1 MGHTEDEERRR
12 IVMKQRVLFAALLI
26 TATCTLATI
35 AEGQQLPPG
44 KWWRREEVARQLELT
59 RDQQDKLDEVFRTA
73 ADGLIDA
80 KADVEKLQVSLRGE
94 LDRVQLRR
102 QELQR
107 LAGQLT
113 LARGKLFERELMMF
127 ADMRGILN
135 DEQWNRLRT
144 FLDRAQERMRPN
156 RDGDQ
161 QQRRPQQRPMQ
172 RPMPRRRP

>member
-1 MGHTEDEERRR
+1 
-12 IVMKQRVLFAALLI
+12 MKQRVLFAALLI
-26 TATCTLATI
+26 AATFTLASI

-59 RDQQDKLDEVFRTA
+59 RDQQDKLDEVFRGA
-73 ADGLIDA
+73 ANDLIDA
-80 KADVEKLQVSLRGE
+80 RGDVEKLQIALRGE

-107 LAGQLT
+107 LATQLT
-113 LARGKLFERELMMF
+113 NARGKLFERELMML

-135 DEQWNRLRT
+135 DDQWNRLRT
-144 FLDRAQERMRPN
+144 FLDRAQDRMRQRN
-156 RDGDQ
+156 DGGN
-161 QQRRPQQRPMQ
+161 QRQPQQRPQQ